1 MQVIIHA
8 GAHETEG
15 DRLLKTLLLN
25 KEAAAKRGTVVP
37 GPGKYRYL
45 LGDCVDA
52 VLEGRSPG
60 QGRDVLWDA
69 ILEEEQ
75 ADRVVLSNPHF
86 FGPPRHAIDGHGFYP
101 EAEMR
106 MGALRQLFEKDDLQ
120 VQIGLRDPASFLPSL
135 LRGLQPQRATQIL
148 DDCDPLSLRWSNMV
162 LRLRTALPDVPITVW
177 SYEEMPLIWAD
188 ILRSLLGLDAGERL
202 TGGMDLLSAIM
213 SSEGMK
219 RLRAYLHEHK
229 DMTES
234 QKRRV
239 IAAFL
244 DKYAIDDAI
253 EEEVDLPGWTEAL
266 IEELSLRYDADLDEI
281 AGIPGVKV
289 LSA

>member
-15 DRLLKTLLLN
+15 DRLLKALLLN
-25 KEAAAKRGTVVP
+25 RDGAGKRGTVVP

-45 LGDCVDA
+45 LSDCVDA
-52 VLEGRSPG
+52 MVEGRTPM
-60 QGRDVLWDA
+60 QGSGVLWDA
-69 ILEEEQ
+69 ILDEEE
-75 ADRVVLSNPHF
+75 AERVVLSNPHF
-86 FGPPRHAIDGHGFYP
+86 LGPPRHAIDSHGFYP

-106 MGALRQLFEKDDLQ
+106 IGALRQLLEDDELEI
-120 VQIGLRDPASFLPSL
+120 QIGLRDPASFLPAL
-135 LRGLQPQRATQIL
+135 LRGMQPQRAAQIL
-148 DDCDPLSLRWSNMV
+148 SECDLLSLRWSNLL
-162 LRLRTALPDVPITVW
+162 LRLRTAVPDVPITVW
-177 SYEEMPLIWAD
+177 AYEEMPLIWAD
-188 ILRSLLGLDAGERL
+188 ILRSLLGFEAGERL

-229 DMTES
+229 DLTEP
-234 QKRRV
+234 QKHRV

-244 DKYAIDDAI
+244 DKYAIADEI

-266 IEELSLRYDADLDEI
+266 IEELSIRYDADLEEI
-281 AGIPGVKV
+281 AAIPGVKV